1 MNLSILERGI
11 YWLRNAHVPVVL
23 LPPAPWQET
32 REGLALVDICI
43 QAGIIQQVRPSLP
56 LAQEKNLGVDRSK
69 NLQENFETSL
79 EGSLDGSPNI
89 NLDVNLEASYDLRQ
103 GMILPGFVDIHTHLD
118 KGQVWERAVNIDGK
132 FTTAVKTI
140 QRDELKW
147 QPEELYRRME
157 FGLQCSY
164 AHGTQA
170 LRTHLDA
177 LGHLGKQGLQ
187 VFSELKKQWHDR
199 LTLQA
204 VALVSIDYYLTPAG
218 VELADLVAAS
228 GEILG
233 GVVYP
238 STNLEAEIDQVFMLA
253 KERGLDLDFHVD
265 ETNDPESRC
274 LYHIALGAI
283 RHQFAGKITCG
294 HCCSLAVQS
303 QEVVA
308 ETLRVVKEAGIGIVS
323 LPMCNLFLQD
333 REAART
339 PRWRGVTAIQ
349 ELQGAGID
357 VAIASDNC
365 RDPFYSFGDHDM
377 LEVLSQGVRIAHLDN
392 NYRQVAGMVTNT
404 AATII
409 GLPSMAKIIPGAK
422 ANLVLFRG
430 RRYSELLARSQ
441 HDRIVL
447 RNGKPIDTSLPDY
460 AVLDDLV
467 LK

>member
-1 MNLSILERGI
+1 MNLSILETGS
-11 YWLRNAHVPVVL
+11 YWIKNAHVPVAL
-23 LPPAPWQET
+23 LPLGNWQET
-32 REGLALVDICI
+32 REGLVLVDIYI
-43 QAGIIQQVRPSLP
+43 HEGLIQQVQPALSLG
-56 LAQEKNLGVDRSK
+56 EG
-69 NLQENFETSL
+69 L
-79 EGSLDGSPNI
+79 EVNENI
-89 NLDVNLEASYDLRQ
+89 NLNTNLNIHQEANYDLRQ

-118 KGQVWERAVNIDGK
+118 KGHIWERAVNIDGA
-132 FTTAVKTI
+132 FATAVETI
-140 QRDELKW
+140 QKDEVNW

-177 LGHLGKQGLQ
+177 LGSLGKQGFQ
-187 VFSELKKQWHDR
+187 VFSELKKQWLDR

-204 VALVSIDYYLTPAG
+204 VALVSLDYYLTPAG
-218 VELADLVAAS
+218 VELADLVSAT

-233 GVVYP
+233 GVAYP
-238 STNLEAEIDQVFMLA
+238 NPNLETEIDRVFTLA
-253 KERGLDLDFHVD
+253 KERDLDLDFHVD

-274 LYHIALGAI
+274 LYSIALAAI
-283 RHQFAGKITCG
+283 RHDFKGRITCG

-303 QEVVA
+303 PAVVA
-308 ETLRVVKEAGIGIVS
+308 ETLQVVKDAGIGIVS
-323 LPMCNLFLQD
+323 LPMCNMFLQD
-333 REAART
+333 REPSRT

-349 ELQGAGID
+349 ELQGAGIE

-365 RDPFYSFGDHDM
+365 RDPFYGFGDHDM
-377 LEVLSQGVRIAHLDN
+377 LEVLNQGVRIAHLDN
-392 NYRQVAGMVTNT
+392 NYTKAPGMVTNT

-409 GLPSMAKIIPGAK
+409 GFPDMAKIIPGAK
-422 ANLVLFRG
+422 ADLVLFRG

-460 AVLDDLV
+460 AILDDLV

>member
-1 MNLSILERGI
+1 MNLSILETGI
-11 YWLRNAHVPVVL
+11 YWLKNAHVPVAL
-23 LPPAPWQET
+23 LPPGNWQET
-32 REGLALVDICI
+32 REGLVLVDIHV
-43 QAGIIQQVRPSLP
+43 QGGVIQQVRPALSLG
-56 LAQEKNLGVDRSK
+56 EGSGVDRTT
-69 NLQENFETSL
+69 NQV
-79 EGSLDGSPNI
+79 I
-89 NLDVNLEASYDLRQ
+89 NLKANQEANQEASYDLRQ

-118 KGQVWERAVNIDGK
+118 KGHVWERAMNIDGQ
-132 FTTAVKTI
+132 FSTAVEMI
-140 QRDELKW
+140 QRDAKANWE
-147 QPEELYRRME
+147 PEDLYRRME

-177 LGHLGKQGLQ
+177 FGNFGKQGFR
-187 VFSELKKQWHDR
+187 VFNELKKQWHDR

-204 VALVSIDYYLTPAG
+204 VALVPLDYYLTPEG

-233 GVVYP
+233 GVAYP
-238 STNLEAEIDQVFMLA
+238 NPNLEAEIDRVFTLA

-274 LYHIALGAI
+274 LYYIALGAI
-283 RHQFAGKITCG
+283 RHQFTGKITCG

-303 QEVVA
+303 PEVVE
-308 ETLRVVKEAGIGIVS
+308 ETLKVVKEAGIGIVS
-323 LPMCNLFLQD
+323 LPMCNMFLQD
-333 REAART
+333 REQKRT

-349 ELQGAGID
+349 ELQEAEIM
-357 VAIASDNC
+357 VVIASDNC

-392 NYRQVAGMVTNT
+392 NYTKAVGMVTNT

-409 GLPSMAKIIPGAK
+409 GLPKIGKVSLGTPADLI
-422 ANLVLFRG
+422 LFRG

-441 HDRIVL
+441 HDRIVI
-447 RNGKPIDTSLPDY
+447 RKGKPINTSLPDY

-467 LK
+467 LNQ

>member
-1 MNLSILERGI
+1 MNLSTLETGS
-11 YWLRNAHVPVVL
+11 YWIKNAHVPVAL
-23 LPPAPWQET
+23 LPLSNWQET
-32 REGLALVDICI
+32 REGLALVNIYI
-43 QAGIIQQVRPSLP
+43 HEGMIQQVLPALSL
-56 LAQEKNLGVDRSK
+56 G
-69 NLQENFETSL
+69 
-79 EGSLDGSPNI
+79 EGLDVNENI
-89 NLDVNLEASYDLRQ
+89 NLNINLNIYQEASYDLQQ

-118 KGQVWERAVNIDGK
+118 KGQVWERAVNIDGT
-132 FTTAVKTI
+132 FATAVETI
-140 QRDELKW
+140 HKDEANW

-177 LGHLGKQGLQ
+177 FGHLGRQGFQ

-204 VALVSIDYYLTPAG
+204 VALVSLDYYLTPAG
-218 VELADLVAAS
+218 VELADLVAAT

-233 GVVYP
+233 GVAYP
-238 STNLEAEIDQVFMLA
+238 NPNLDAEIDRVFTLA

-265 ETNDPESRC
+265 ETDNPESRC
-274 LYHIALGAI
+274 LYHIALAAI
-283 RHQFAGKITCG
+283 RHQFEGKITCG

-303 QEVVA
+303 PEVMA
-308 ETLRVVKEAGIGIVS
+308 ETLKVVKEVGISIVS
-323 LPMCNLFLQD
+323 LPMCNLFLQA
-333 REAART
+333 REPGRT

-349 ELQGAGID
+349 ELQGAGIA

-377 LEVLSQGVRIAHLDN
+377 LEVLNQGVRIAHLDN
-392 NYRQVAGMVTNT
+392 NYCQVAGMVTNT
-404 AATII
+404 AATIM
-409 GLPSMAKIIPGAK
+409 GLPKIGKVIPRTPAD
-422 ANLVLFRG
+422 LVLFRG
-430 RRYSELLARSQ
+430 RRYSELFARSQ

-460 AVLDDLV
+460 SVLDDLV
-467 LK
+467 LR